1 MSGPNMATTGAL
13 YISVI
18 NASKENKDLRSLVV
32 VVIIGYFKTLL
43 KSIKIGFPYSYN
55 VHGVSSGVK

>member
-1 MSGPNMATTGAL
+1 MNCAVGGHILSGPNMAMTGAL

-32 VVIIGYFKTLL
+32 VVIIGYFERRL
-43 KSIKIGFPYSYN
+43 Y
-55 VHGVSSGVK
+55 